1 MGNDDVDYDDENHRS
16 SNFAGPSAAAVVDA
30 ASATLLVVASKE
42 RTRQAMPLPLRLL
55 LLLLIVMMVRIRIHI
70 SLEIG
75 LGPDPPQQPHT
86 IQNRATDLSTFS
98 SFAVCCPHLS
108 SSPKTPALL
117 QRTKMFACTAAK
129 LYACFDCLQRFSRCV
144 SIAWIHPRISITF
157 SRTKRKKHAP
167 WMGSWSNPCVCI
179 VNISPRKKKKHNVSD
194 NQ

>member
-16 SNFAGPSAAAVVDA
+16 SNFAGPSVAVVDA

-157 SRTKRKKHAP
+157 SRTKRKNTLHGWGADP
-167 WMGSWSNPCVCI
+167 IRVYA
-179 VNISPRKKKKHNVSD
+179 
-194 NQ
+194 